1 MFCNYLII
9 SLFLKGYMLL
19 AGRMRQPED
28 EQLVKEVIE
37 KHFRRKIDQD
47 RLFSLSDETSLTTR
61 QTLEKIVS
69 RSPGGFE
76 HVVWTMA
83 TRRMAVL
90 VAQALKFG
98 EPVLLVGETG

>member
-1 MFCNYLII
+1 
-9 SLFLKGYMLL
+9 MLL
-19 AGRMRQPED
+19 AGRMRQSED

-47 RLFSLSDETSLTTR
+47 QLFSLSDETSLTTR
-61 QTLEKIVS
+61 RTLERILS
-69 RSPGGFE
+69 QPPDGFE
-76 HVVWTMA
+76 HVVWTMS